1 MNEYKTKIPSLQKGG
16 IFIYLLLEQM
26 FERGDKMKDRIILH
40 CDFNN
45 FFASVS
51 LLSNP
56 TLYDMPVAVCGSV
69 EARHGIVLAK
79 NEIAKRFGVKTAEA
93 IWEAKRKCPELVTL
107 PPDYKKYHEY
117 SRAAHKIYSRYTD
130 LIEPFG
136 IDECWLDVT
145 GSTLLFGSGEQIAER
160 IRKEIKREL
169 GITVSVGVSF
179 NKIFAKLGSDMKSP
193 DAVTVISRENF
204 KEKIWCL
211 PVRDLLFVGKKTAEK
226 LNQNG
231 IFRVED
237 ITKCDD
243 DMLTR
248 LLGKAGTQLKCYALG
263 EDSSPVIPQSE
274 DDIPKSIGRTITPPK
289 DITSRDDVWKIYIAI
304 AEEISEI
311 LHRKNLYAAT
321 IQVHTRDTNL
331 KTKEYSHTLTAPL
344 NTSILLAREAIKIF
358 ENNYNW
364 DLPLR
369 SVGFRVTNLKGDNVA
384 FQQDIFGE
392 QTLDERQEIIENSI
406 LNVRKKFGIDSL
418 KRGTICD
425 E

>member
-1 MNEYKTKIPSLQKGG
+1 
-16 IFIYLLLEQM
+16 
-26 FERGDKMKDRIILH
+26 MKERIILH
-40 CDFNN
+40 CDLNN

-79 NEIAKRFGVKTAEA
+79 NETAKKYGVKTAEA
-93 IWEAKRKCPELVTL
+93 VWEAKRKCPELVTL

-117 SRAAHKIYSRYTD
+117 SIRARQIYARYTD

-145 GSTLLFGSGEQIAER
+145 GSTLLFGSGEQIADK
-160 IRKEIKREL
+160 IRCDIKREL
-169 GITVSVGVSF
+169 GITISVGVSF
-179 NKIFAKLGSDMKSP
+179 NKVFAKLGSDMKKP
-193 DAVTVISRENF
+193 DAITVINRQNF
-204 KEKIWCL
+204 KEKVWPL
-211 PVRDLLFVGKKTAEK
+211 PINDLLFVGKRTAEK

-231 IFRVED
+231 IFTVED
-237 ITKCDD
+237 VTKCDD
-243 DMLTR
+243 EMLLH
-248 LLGKAGTQLKCYALG
+248 LLGKAGNQLKQYAMG
-263 EDSSPVIPQSE
+263 QDTSPVTPPNE
-274 DDIPKSIGRTITPPK
+274 NDLPKSIGRTITPPK
-289 DITSRDDVWKIYIAI
+289 DITTRDEVWKLYIAI

-311 LHRKNLYAAT
+311 LHTKNLYAAT
-321 IQVHTRDTNL
+321 IQVHTRDANL
-331 KTKEYSHTLTAPL
+331 KTKEYSHTLDNPL

-358 ENNYNW
+358 EQNYNW

-384 FQQDIFGE
+384 FQTDIFGE
-392 QTLDERQEIIENSI
+392 QTDDEKQEIIENSI
-406 LNVRKKFGIDSL
+406 LNVRKKFGHDSL

>member
-1 MNEYKTKIPSLQKGG
+1 
-16 IFIYLLLEQM
+16 
-26 FERGDKMKDRIILH
+26 MKDRIILH

-79 NEIAKRFGVKTAEA
+79 NQIAKKCGVKTAEA
-93 IWEAKRKCPELVTL
+93 IWEAKQKCPELITL

-117 SRAAHKIYSRYTD
+117 SRKGREIYSRYTD

-145 GSTLLFGSGEQIAER
+145 GSTLLFGSGEQIANK
-160 IRKEIKREL
+160 IRNDIKCEL

-179 NKIFAKLGSDMKSP
+179 NKIFAKLGSDMNSP
-193 DAVTVISRENF
+193 DATTVISRDNF
-204 KEKIWCL
+204 KEKIWPL

-231 IFRVED
+231 IFTVED
-237 ITKCDD
+237 ITLCDD
-243 DMLTR
+243 EMLSR

-263 EDSSPVIPQSE
+263 KDDSPVTPPND
-274 DDIPKSIGRTITPPK
+274 DDIPKSIGRTVTPPK
-289 DITSRDDVWKIYIAI
+289 DITSRDSVWKIYIAI

-321 IQVHTRDTNL
+321 IQVHTRDTSL
-331 KTKEYSHTLTAPL
+331 KTKEYSHTLNNPL
-344 NTSILLAREAIKIF
+344 CTSILLAREAIKIF
-358 ENNYNW
+358 DASYNW

-369 SVGFRVTNLKGDNVA
+369 SVGFRVTNLKSDNVA
-384 FQQDIFGE
+384 FQQDIFGDNNDE
-392 QTLDERQEIIENSI
+392 QKEEIIENSI
-406 LNVRKKFGIDSL
+406 LNVRKKFGDKSL
-418 KRGTICD
+418 KRGIICD

>member
-1 MNEYKTKIPSLQKGG
+1 
-16 IFIYLLLEQM
+16 
-26 FERGDKMKDRIILH
+26 MKDRVILH
-40 CDFNN
+40 CDLNN

-79 NEIAKRFGVKTAEA
+79 NELAKKFGVKTAEA
-93 IWEAKRKCPELVTL
+93 VWEAKRKCPDLVTL
-107 PPDYKKYHEY
+107 PPDYKKYREY
-117 SRAAHKIYSRYTD
+117 SLSAQKIYARYTD

-145 GSTLLFGSGEQIAER
+145 GSTMLFGTGEQIADK
-160 IRKEIKREL
+160 IRRDIKREL
-169 GITVSVGVSF
+169 GITISVGVSF
-179 NKIFAKLGSDMKSP
+179 NKVFAKLGSDMKKP

-204 KEKIWCL
+204 KQRVWSL
-211 PVRDLLFVGKKTAEK
+211 PVGDLLFVGKRTCEK
-226 LNQNG
+226 LNESG
-231 IFRVED
+231 IFTVGD

-243 DMLTR
+243 TMLTR
-248 LLGKAGTQLKCYALG
+248 LLGKAGAQLKSYALG
-263 EDSSPVIPQSE
+263 EDNSPVVPQSD
-274 DDIPKSIGRTITPPK
+274 DDIPKSIGRTTTPPK
-289 DITSRDDVWKIYIAI
+289 DITTRDEVWKIYISI

-311 LHRKNLYAAT
+311 LHTKNLYAAT
-321 IQVHTRDTNL
+321 IQVHTRNTSL
-331 KTKEYSHTLTAPL
+331 KTKEYSQTLSIPL

-358 ENNYNW
+358 EKNYTW

-384 FQQDIFGE
+384 FQTDIFGE
-392 QTLDERQEIIENSI
+392 QAFDERQEIIENSI
-406 LNVRKKFGIDSL
+406 LKVRKKFGVDSL

-425 E
+425 EQ

>member
-1 MNEYKTKIPSLQKGG
+1 
-16 IFIYLLLEQM
+16 
-26 FERGDKMKDRIILH
+26 MKERIILH
-40 CDFNN
+40 CDLNN

-56 TLYDMPVAVCGSV
+56 TLYDMPVAVCGDV

-79 NEIAKRFGVKTAEA
+79 NEIAKKYGVKTAEA
-93 IWEAKRKCPELVTL
+93 VWEAKRKCPSLITL

-117 SRAAHKIYSRYTD
+117 SRAAQKIYARYTD

-145 GSTLLFGSGEQIAER
+145 GSTLLFGSGEQIADQ
-160 IRKEIKREL
+160 IRRDIKYEL
-169 GITVSVGVSF
+169 GITISVGVSF
-179 NKIFAKLGSDMKSP
+179 NKVFAKLGSDMKKP

-204 KEKIWCL
+204 KQKVWPL
-211 PVRDLLFVGKKTAEK
+211 PVSDLLFVGKKTAEK

-231 IFRVED
+231 IFTVGD
-237 ITKCDD
+237 VTKCDGT
-243 DMLTR
+243 MLAR

-263 EDSSPVIPQSE
+263 EDTSPVTPPTE
-274 DDIPKSIGRTITPPK
+274 DDVPKSVGRTVTPPK
-289 DITSRDDVWKIYIAI
+289 DIKTRDEVWKIYISI

-311 LHRKNLYAAT
+311 LHRKSLYAAT
-321 IQVHTRDTNL
+321 IQVHTRDVNL
-331 KTKEYSHTLTAPL
+331 KTKEYSHTLSNPL
-344 NTSILLAREAIKIF
+344 NTSILLAREAMKIF
-358 ENNYNW
+358 EKNYNW

-384 FQQDIFGE
+384 FQTDLFSE
-392 QTLDERQEIIENSI
+392 NSDDEKQEIIENSI
-406 LNVRKKFGIDSL
+406 LSVRKKFGCDSL